1 VSPDR
6 TVDRENPAT
15 IGWLRALDR
24 TGRARPLVIAH
35 RGDSFHAPENTLE
48 AARRG
53 RQAGADAWELDVHL
67 TRDGV
72 PVVVHDASLLRTT
85 DVAERF
91 AGDPRRAGGYM
102 VADFELDEIRLL
114 DAGSWFL
121 DPAGPPRSAAAFGT
135 LVLLTE
141 TERATFAS
149 GAVRVPTLAEALAL
163 TEELD
168 WLVNV
173 ELKSFPNRNLRLL
186 DVVLDVIATTGTAGR
201 VLISSFEHA
210 DVARCVRHERH
221 QNLATGVLAATPLYR
236 PERYVRDEVGA
247 VAYHPSAHVLGA
259 GSDAYLRAPSPDNLR
274 LDKLAGLKAEDVPV
288 LVYTVN
294 ETAPDGLA
302 AHLAAAGVDGIF
314 SDHPGGLVQLFHT
327 GSEPRPATVPARS
340 VPIPS
345 PPACSINRPGIA

>member
-1 VSPDR
+1 MRPGRGADQGSR
-6 TVDRENPAT
+6 TTPT
-15 IGWLRALDR
+15 GWLDALDR
-24 TGRARPLVIAH
+24 DGRSRPLVIAH

-53 RQAGADAWELDVHL
+53 REAGADAWELDVHL

-72 PVVVHDASLLRTT
+72 PVVVHDESLLRTT
-85 DVAERF
+85 DVAQRF
-91 AGDPRRAGGYM
+91 AADPRRAGGFR
-102 VADFELDEIRLL
+102 VADFELDEIRTL

-121 DPAGPPRSAAAFGT
+121 DPAGPSRSAADFGT
-135 LVLLTE
+135 RALLEE
-141 TERATFAS
+141 TECATFTS

-173 ELKSFPNRNLRLL
+173 ELKSFPNRNPHLL
-186 DVVLDVIATTGTAGR
+186 DAVLDVIATTGTAGR

-210 DVARCVRHERH
+210 DVARCVRHQRNL
-221 QNLATGVLAATPLYR
+221 NLATGVLAATPLHR

-259 GSDAYLRAPSPDNLR
+259 GSNAYLRAPSPENLR
-274 LDKLAGLKAEDVPV
+274 LDTLAHLKAADVAV
-288 LVYTVN
+288 LVHTVN

-302 AHLAAAGVDGIF
+302 AHLAAAGIDGIF
-314 SDHPGGLVQLFHT
+314 SDHPGALVQLFHT
-327 GSEPRPATVPARS
+327 RSEPRTAMAPARS
-340 VPIPS
+340 VPIP
-345 PPACSINRPGIA
+345 

>member
-1 VSPDR
+1 VSPDWA
-6 TVDRENPAT
+6 VDQGNPAT
-15 IGWLRALDR
+15 IGWLRALGS
-24 TGRARPLVIAH
+24 TGRHRPLAIAH

-48 AARRG
+48 AGRRG

-67 TRDGV
+67 TRDGI

-91 AGDPRRAGGYM
+91 PGDPRRAGGYM
-102 VADFELDEIRLL
+102 VADFELEEVRTL

-121 DPAGPPRSAAAFGT
+121 DPNGRPRSAADFGT
-135 LVLLTE
+135 LAGLAE
-141 TERATFAS
+141 SDRATFGS
-149 GAVRVPTLAEALAL
+149 GDIRVPTLAEALLL
-163 TEELD
+163 TQELD

-173 ELKSFPNRNLRLL
+173 ELKSFPNRNPRLL
-186 DVVLDVIATTGTAGR
+186 DAVLDVVATTGTAGR

-210 DVARCVRHERH
+210 DVARCVRHERRLK
-221 QNLATGVLAATPLYR
+221 LATGVLAATPLYR

-259 GSDAYLRAPSPDNLR
+259 SSDVYLRAPSPDKLR
-274 LDKLAGLKAEDVPV
+274 VDKLANLKAKDVPV

-294 ETAPDGLA
+294 ETGPDGLA

-314 SDHPGGLVQLFHT
+314 SDDPSGLVQLFHT
-327 GSEPRPATVPARS
+327 FSDPSPSTAPARS
-340 VPIPS
+340 ALI
-345 PPACSINRPGIA
+345 R